1 LTAQGRALGGR
12 IALAATLIVVV
23 AAVLLESGV
32 ASTSSGRRQQRLHGA
47 SFTSSIDARWTVV
60 ARKSSH
66 GSETLALSS
75 TAAGL
80 DSEGIPPAGA
90 IGITIIE
97 SPSLALRLGAHLGPR
112 RAVQEVQPTSGG
124 TRAEQAIALMSRVVR
139 APASAQGVVHSGLPR
154 FRTLSGAS
162 AAEESYEYVY
172 GGRGN
177 TQVDV
182 VARHAGEIYFIELD
196 TELAWIAQGEASF
209 SRLLHDWRWR

>member
-1 LTAQGRALGGR
+1 M
-12 IALAATLIVVV
+12 ALAATLVLVV

-32 ASTSSGRRQQRLHGA
+32 ASTSSGRREQRLHGG

-60 ARKSSH
+60 ARKGSR
-66 GSETLALSS
+66 GSESLALSS
-75 TAAGL
+75 TVAGL
-80 DSEGIPPAGA
+80 DAEGIPPAGA

-97 SPSLALRLGAHLGPR
+97 SPSFALRRRARLGPL
-112 RAVQEVQPTSGG
+112 RAVQEVQPTGGG
-124 TRAEQAIALMSRVVR
+124 TRAEQAIALMSQVVR
-139 APASAQGVVHSGLPR
+139 TPSSAQGVVHSGLPR

-172 GGRGN
+172 DGRGN
-177 TQVDV
+177 IQVDV

-196 TELAWIAQGEASF
+196 TELARIAQGEASF